1 MKLTISFKY
10 TCDKNRATPMSGY
23 LERSLVLN
31 LSPEEF
37 SEDDCK
43 TNFGLV
49 ITIKSKDHALSLVG
63 KYYGNIKPNTISNA
77 GIASVDNEWKLFTE
91 DDVESSINK
100 TFIFRSP
107 ITCQTKNFKIC
118 KKCFG
123 EIHIHS
129 PFIGIITGQSIA
141 ERLTQLSMR
150 TSNEALVG

>member
-10 TCDKNRATPMSGY
+10 ICDKNRATPMSGY

-49 ITIKSKDHALSLVG
+49 ITIKSKDHALSLIG
-63 KYYGNIKPNTISNA
+63 KYYGDIKQNSITNA
-77 GIASVDNEWKLFTE
+77 GLGCIDGEWKLFTE
-91 DDVESSINK
+91 DNVEDSINK

-107 ITCQTKNFKIC
+107 ITCQTANFKIC
-118 KKCFG
+118 RKCFG
-123 EIHIHS
+123 EINIQS